1 MPGGGGW
8 GEGRTAWE
16 GYAGGATIGFMTT
29 VGYSGKPLAVKLGI
43 KAGYA
48 VLVDG
53 APEGFVI
60 EGLPEGV
67 RPHSRVGSTQYDVV
81 LVFCADRA
89 RLGKRLGVLLPRTTT
104 AGMIWVAWPKRASG
118 VPTDLDE
125 NGVRELALPL
135 GVVDVKVCAIDATWS
150 GLKLVR
156 RLANR

>member
-1 MPGGGGW
+1 
-8 GEGRTAWE
+8 
-16 GYAGGATIGFMTT
+16 MTQ
-29 VGYSGKPLAVKLGI
+29 GYSGKPLAAKLGI
-43 KAGYA
+43 KPEHIV
-48 VLVDG
+48 VLDN
-53 APEGFVI
+53 APPGFAI
-60 EGLPEGV
+60 EGLPDGAKMLT
-67 RPHSRVGSTQYDVV
+67 RPGRAEYDVI
-81 LVFCADRA
+81 LAFCPDRA
-89 RLGKRLGVLLPRTTT
+89 RLAARLPVLLARTST

>member
-1 MPGGGGW
+1 
-8 GEGRTAWE
+8 
-16 GYAGGATIGFMTT
+16 MTT
-29 VGYSGKPLAVKLGI
+29 VGYSGKPLGAKLGI
-43 KAGYA
+43 KSGYA
-48 VLVDG
+48 VLLDG
-53 APEGFVI
+53 APDGFVI
-60 EGLPEGV
+60 EGLPDEV
-67 RPHSRVGSTQYDVV
+67 APVGRLGRASTEYD
-81 LVFCADRA
+81 LILLFCADRG
-89 RLGKRLGVLLPRTTT
+89 RLAKRLPVLLPRTTT

>member
-1 MPGGGGW
+1 
-8 GEGRTAWE
+8 
-16 GYAGGATIGFMTT
+16 MTE
-29 VGYSGKPLAVKLGI
+29 GYSGKPLAAKLGI
-43 KAGYA
+43 KSGHTVVLDSAPAGFA
-48 VLVDG
+48 
-53 APEGFVI
+53 I
-60 EGLPEGV
+60 EGLPDAV
-67 RPHSRVGSTQYDVV
+67 TTLTRPGRAQYDVI
-81 LVFCADRA
+81 LAFCPDRA
-89 RLGKRLGVLLPRTTT
+89 RLAARLPVLLPRTTI